1 MKDSQSEEIEKIAQ
15 HYKVSPEFA
24 RAVMSVKQA
33 TTMSDKLAAF
43 NKERALIEQGDPAA
57 IKKHHDRGKL
67 TARERVNKL
76 FDPNSFEELDLW
88 HRPLETGFDIGE
100 EQGRG
105 DGVVIGHGEA
115 DERPVTIWAQDA
127 TVMDGTVGTVHA
139 RKITMIMEEA
149 LNART
154 PLVGI
159 FDSAGVRAQDAIQ
172 YPDFYSTASMAHF
185 QTLAS
190 GVIPK
195 ISLIMGPCT
204 GELAIVAGLG
214 DFIFMVR
221 NTSYMHLAP
230 PPPGMTGQQLG
241 DSWAIHAKSTGC
253 CDVIADNDED
263 CIQKCR
269 QLLGFLP
276 SNNTD
281 KPRVVATGD
290 DPNRREEALM
300 TLVPVDSGKPYSMYK
315 LISLI
320 VDKGEFFEIRRYFS
334 QNLITGLARL
344 DGHTVGIIANNPQ
357 DKGGCM
363 TLDAADKMSHLVRFC
378 DAFNIPLIWLSDTPA
393 FLPAIDE
400 ETRGLIRHGAGMI
413 MANSEAT
420 VPQITVTV
428 RKQYGGGRLAMSP
441 QNLGGDLG
449 VAWPTFEPGLMG
461 AEGAVAIIYRRK
473 LTSIED
479 KTQRAEQEKKLIEEM
494 QWGLDMQARESTQK
508 ILDTRDTRPL
518 PIKSLKWLSNRKQEW
533 APRKHEN
540 IRI

>member
-1 MKDSQSEEIEKIAQ
+1 MPDNQQQEIEKLAER
-15 HYKVSPEFA
+15 YKVSPEFVK
-24 RAVMSVKQA
+24 AVLGTKQA
-33 TTMSDKLAAF
+33 TTMRDKLEAF
-43 NKERALIEQGDPAA
+43 NQERALIEQGDPEVVNRQ
-57 IKKHHDRGKL
+57 HEQGKL

-76 FDPNSFEELDLW
+76 VDPDSFEELDLW

-100 EQGRG
+100 EVGRG
-105 DGVVIGHGEA
+105 DGVVIGYGQVNQQ
-115 DERPVTIWAQDA
+115 PVTIWAQDA

-139 RKITMIMEEA
+139 RKVTMIMEEA
-149 LNART
+149 LNAKT
-154 PLVGI
+154 PIVGI

-172 YPDFYSTASMAHF
+172 YPDFYSTTSMAYF
-185 QTLAS
+185 ETLAS

-195 ISLIMGPCT
+195 ISLVMGPCT
-204 GELAIVAGLG
+204 GELAVVAGLG

-221 NTSYMHLAP
+221 NTSYMHIAP
-230 PPPGMTGQQLG
+230 PPPGMTSQQLG
-241 DSWAIHAKSTGC
+241 DAWNIHAKVTGF
-253 CDVIADNDED
+253 CDVIAENDED
-263 CIQKCR
+263 CLQKCC
-269 QLLGFLP
+269 QLLSYLP
-276 SNNTD
+276 LNNTE
-281 KPRVVATGD
+281 KPPVVDTGD
-290 DPNRREEALM
+290 DPNRREEELM
-300 TLVPVDSGKPYSMYK
+300 ELVPVDSSKPYSMYK

-320 VDKGEFFEIRRYFS
+320 VDNGEFFEIRRYFTR
-334 QNLITGLARL
+334 NLITGFARL

-420 VPQITVTV
+420 VPQITVTI

-461 AEGAVAIIYRRK
+461 AEGAVSIIYRRE
-473 LTSIED
+473 LAAIED
-479 KTQRAEQEKKLIEEM
+479 KTQKEEQEKKHIEEM

-508 ILDTRDTRPL
+508 FIDPRDTRPVL
-518 PIKSLKWLSNRKQEW
+518 IKSLKWLRNRKQDW